1 MHTDTYAHTHTNTDT
16 HISMNTHTYMH
27 TYVHTCKCAHAHTHT
42 HTPANTHI
50 NGNNYHLD
58 HLLIEGMIAERYC
71 FKVTLILL
79 ALATIKRG
87 EEEED
92 TIIDVLVEAMS
103 QLTIN
108 FQKHEEKS
116 LGTLSV

>member
-1 MHTDTYAHTHTNTDT
+1 
-16 HISMNTHTYMH
+16 
-27 TYVHTCKCAHAHTHT
+27 
-42 HTPANTHI
+42 
-50 NGNNYHLD
+50 
-58 HLLIEGMIAERYC
+58 MIAERYC

-92 TIIDVLVEAMS
+92 TIIDVIVEVIL

-108 FQKHEEKS
+108 FQKLEEMS
-116 LGTLSV
+116 SGTLP